1 MLLQLLTAPVSLPM
15 AGFRFIL
22 ERVLEMAEQE
32 LLDVDR
38 IHAELLELNL
48 RLEENEIAEAEF
60 LEAEAAIMARLR
72 AARAYRDAA
81 GGGA

>member
-32 LLDVDR
+32 LMDVDR
-38 IHAELLELNL
+38 IHEQLLELNL
-48 RLEENEIAEAEF
+48 RLDENEISEEEF
-60 LEAEAAIMARLR
+60 LEAEAELMTRLR
-72 AARAYRDAA
+72 AARAYRDARS
-81 GGGA
+81 GGA